1 MKLRY
6 SKQKITQNLQQQQN
20 LFNRS
25 NEELWEKN
33 IKL

>member
-25 NEELWEKN
+25 NEELWEKDM
-33 IKL
+33 KL